1 MMQQTIHLAG
11 WRLAADHLAAR
22 IKSQSA
28 AYDCA
33 GFLGGHMLPM
43 AGSIRRLH
51 IQTLSAAVRV
61 LLLTAITSL
70 A

>member
-1 MMQQTIHLAG
+1 MIAP
-11 WRLAADHLAAR
+11 A
-22 IKSQSA
+22 SSA
-28 AYDCA
+28 VTSAT
-33 GFLGGHMLPM
+33 FMLPM

-51 IQTLSAAVRV
+51 IQTLSAAVRG